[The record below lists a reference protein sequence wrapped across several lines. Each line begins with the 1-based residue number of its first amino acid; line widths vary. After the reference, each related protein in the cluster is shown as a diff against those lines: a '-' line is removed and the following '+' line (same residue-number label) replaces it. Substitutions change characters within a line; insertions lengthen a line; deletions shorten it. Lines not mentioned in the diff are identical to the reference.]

1 MGLFRSIKKLA
12 GKAAP
17 LVGGYFGGAF
27 GAQAGKAIGGKLN
40 KAKSQPNMTAQQV
53 EIVPSAADS
62 TQSFNTSS
70 PIQSAVFTKDKVEN
84 AGGVENAS
92 GLSNKNLPLIGV
104 GLLAVYVLAKGA
116 K

>member
-1 MGLFRSIKKLA
+1 MGLFRSIKKLV

-17 LVGGYFGGAF
+17 LVGAYYGGAF
-27 GAQAGKAIGGKLN
+27 GARAGQAIGGKLN

-53 EIVPSAADS
+53 EIVPSPVEPPQVFS
-62 TQSFNTSS
+62 TSS
-70 PIQSAVFTKDKVEN
+70 PIQSAGFTKEKVEN
-84 AGGVENAS
+84 AGAVENAS
-92 GLSNKNLPLIGV
+92 GLNNKNLPLIGV